1 MNERFQLLLKQAGV
15 HLEER
20 RPLDDHDPDGY
31 LESDKDFVHNNHD
44 AIMELIDGGGLS
56 RFAEL
61 VVRECASLTRN
72 LSPNGEREL
81 AEKAIK
87 RHFGITA

>member
-31 LESDKDFVHNNHD
+31 LESDRDFVRNNHD
-44 AIMELIDGGGLS
+44 AIMELIDEGGLS

-61 VVRECASLTRN
+61 IVRECASMARN
-72 LSPNGEREL
+72 LSPYTEL

-87 RHFGITA
+87 DHFGVTA